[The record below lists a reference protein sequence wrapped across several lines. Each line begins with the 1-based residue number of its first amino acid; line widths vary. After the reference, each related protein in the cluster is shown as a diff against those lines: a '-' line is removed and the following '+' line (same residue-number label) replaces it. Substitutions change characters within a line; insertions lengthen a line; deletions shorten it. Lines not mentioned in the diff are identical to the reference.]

1 MTSKEG
7 LHRLID
13 ELPEALWSEAERYLQ
28 GLTTTDPV
36 LRALLLAPLDDEP
49 LSPEEEAAL
58 AKAEAE
64 AARGDV
70 ISWETYRSQRQA
82 PA

>member
-1 MTSKEG
+1 MTSRAA
-7 LHRLID
+7 LHHLVD
-13 ELPEALWSEAERYLQ
+13 DLPEAMWSEAERYLR

-49 LSPEEEAAL
+49 LSPEEEAAI
-58 AKAEAE
+58 AEGE
-64 AARGDV
+64 ADLARGDV
-70 ISWETYRSQRQA
+70 ISWETYHNQRQA